1 MTATSAVTDSSQ
13 TLGEVFPFFPKKKLT
28 GLFTADSFR
37 VEQAKKAAQTGS
49 LIADILQVLKQLKDE
64 AVSVRDV
71 QELQEYLLRFP
82 GIVDVLVAA
91 VRAVKEHFPEAK
103 LLLGVYRDPE
113 IEDRYPFLC
122 VRLKKYDENF
132 MERLEAAEAKFIG
145 RLTNT
150 EGWLQLTTDFKD
162 PENGF

>member
-1 MTATSAVTDSSQ
+1 MITTSAVTASSP
-13 TLGEVFPFFPKKKLT
+13 TWRASFVFPFLLKEPWLET
-28 GLFTADSFR
+28 GPGRLIFSATP
-37 VEQAKKAAQTGS
+37 TGS
-49 LIADILQVLKQLKDE
+49 LIADIFRILEQLKDE
-64 AVSVRDV
+64 AVFVRDA

-82 GIVDVLVAA
+82 GIVDVLVDA

-132 MERLEAAEAKFIG
+132 MECLEAAEAEFIG
-145 RLTNT
+145 RLTDT

-162 PENGF
+162 PEMENAF

>member
-1 MTATSAVTDSSQ
+1 MIATSAVTDSSQ
-13 TLGEVFPFFPKKKLT
+13 TLGKVFFFPKKELT
-28 GLFTADSFR
+28 GLFTADTFQ
-37 VEQAKKAAQTGS
+37 VLEQVKKAAQTGS
-49 LIADILQVLKQLKDE
+49 LIADILPVLKQLKDE

-122 VRLKKYDENF
+122 VRLKRYDENF